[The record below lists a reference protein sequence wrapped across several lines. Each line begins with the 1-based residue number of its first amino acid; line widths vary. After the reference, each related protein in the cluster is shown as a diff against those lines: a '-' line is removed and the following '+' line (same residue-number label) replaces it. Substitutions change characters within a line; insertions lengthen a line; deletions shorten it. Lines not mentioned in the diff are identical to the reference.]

1 MTAPPTRHVPIL
13 VEPIVSTFVDA
24 PLTHSSQP
32 HWWIDCT
39 LGGGGH
45 TAALLE
51 RLPAH
56 HRVLGVDRDPAVH
69 IRARERFARELKTGR
84 LALTDRPWIEL
95 QNFIAKNPTLGLLAD
110 LGFSSDQIDTPE
122 RGLSFR
128 NDGPLDMR
136 MNPAEGRTCQELI
149 EQSSEEE
156 LEKILSEWGEERF
169 SRRIA
174 QAIVRARRDRRL
186 PQTTHA
192 LAELIRAAVPPPARH
207 GRIHAATRSFQALR
221 IAVNE
226 ELRHLD
232 DLLHRVLPSLVTGS
246 RVAFLTFHSLEDRAV
261 KWALR
266 DRETGWKPLSKKPI
280 EPSEEEV
287 RRNSRA
293 RSAKLRIAEKIG
305 QAPE

>member
-1 MTAPPTRHVPIL
+1 VTAPLTRHVPIL
-13 VEPIVSTFVDA
+13 VEPIVAAFVDA
-24 PLTHSSQP
+24 PLAAASEP

-51 RLPAH
+51 RLPPH

-69 IRARERFARELKTGR
+69 ERARTRFASELKTGR

-95 QNFIAKNPTLGLLAD
+95 KDFIVKNPTLGLLAD

-136 MNPAEGRTCQELI
+136 MNPSSGLTCLDLLER
-149 EQSSEEE
+149 SSEEE

-174 QAIVRARRDRRL
+174 QAIVRSRRENRL
-186 PQTTHA
+186 PATTHA
-192 LAELIRAAVPPPARH
+192 LAELIRLAVPPPARH

-226 ELRHLD
+226 EMQHLD
-232 DLLHRVLPSLVTGS
+232 DLLHRVLPSLLTGS

-266 DRETGWKPLSKKPI
+266 DRESGWKALSKKPV
-280 EPSEEEV
+280 EASEEEV

-293 RSAKLRIAEKIG
+293 RSAKLRIAEKTG
-305 QAPE
+305 P

>member
-1 MTAPPTRHVPIL
+1 MSASVTRHVPIL
-13 VEPIVSTFVDA
+13 VEPIVSAFVDA
-24 PLTHSSQP
+24 PLATSQEP

-56 HRVLGVDRDPAVH
+56 HRVLGVDRDPSVH
-69 IRARERFARELKTGR
+69 TRARIRFATELQSGR
-84 LALTDRPWIEL
+84 LTLTDRPWIEL
-95 QNFIAKNPTLGLLAD
+95 KDFIVKNPTLGLLAD

-136 MNPAEGRTCQELI
+136 MNPGSGPNCIDLLQR
-149 EQSSEEE
+149 SSEEE

-174 QAIVRARRDRRL
+174 QAIVRSRRENRL

-192 LAELIRAAVPPPARH
+192 LAELIRLAVPPPARH

-226 ELRHLD
+226 EMQHLD
-232 DLLHRVLPSLVTGS
+232 DLLHRVLPLFTTGS

-266 DRETGWKPLSKKPI
+266 DRESGWKALSKKPI

-293 RSAKLRIAEKIG
+293 RSAKLRIAEKTG
-305 QAPE
+305 